1 MTKHMINMISHNHT
15 GASLEISFIVGH
27 TVGTAVRLAAHSLRF
42 ERRLKVTGL
51 EEFTI

>member
-1 MTKHMINMISHNHT
+1 MTERTINMISHNHT
-15 GASLEISFIVGH
+15 GASLEISFVLGH
-27 TVGTAVRLAAHSLRF
+27 IVGTAIGLAACSLRF